1 MYSRS
6 KRMKTIKLYIKY
18 DHSVADVIHEL
29 GYPDRKTL
37 AGWYGI
43 YLIELESGG
52 LVGSVFTIPEIFIRT
67 EGCCRRALS

>member
-29 GYPDRKTL
+29 GYPSRGLLPRWYKAYCKEQEAGILWDR
-37 AGWYGI
+37 Y
-43 YLIELESGG
+43 S
-52 LVGSVFTIPEIFIRT
+52 
-67 EGCCRRALS
+67 RRARFSPE